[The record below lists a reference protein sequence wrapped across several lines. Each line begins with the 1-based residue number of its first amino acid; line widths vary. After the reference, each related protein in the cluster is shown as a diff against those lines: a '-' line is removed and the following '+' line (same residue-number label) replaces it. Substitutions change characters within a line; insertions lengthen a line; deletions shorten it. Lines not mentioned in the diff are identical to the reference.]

1 MRKQST
7 RMHTN
12 LKALVS
18 YSLSFGNKYI
28 AMLRIVKKSNV
39 NILAATN
46 IISRDKALIA
56 QYSGIRVRNIR
67 ITTAVFE
74 QILVYRLEN
83 SCLNIMIIK
92 ISN

>member
-1 MRKQST
+1 
-7 RMHTN
+7 
-12 LKALVS
+12 
-18 YSLSFGNKYI
+18 
-28 AMLRIVKKSNV
+28 VKKSNV

-56 QYSGIRVRNIR
+56 QYSGIWVINIR

-92 ISN
+92 ISNCVITVNMR